1 MCGVS
6 ERSGRSRALP
16 RPGWGGLYTVA
27 GLILTALAIAE
38 TLLAPGAELTALQ
51 CGLVVA
57 GFGAMVGWTRRNRA
71 TFDRM
76 DWCDCAGTRVTM
88 RVIPS
93 HRSGRALAVAAD
105 VPVPVEGQTP
115 VEVELEEV
123 VR

>member
-16 RPGWGGLYTVA
+16 RPGWGGLYTVT
-27 GLILTALAIAE
+27 GLVLAALAIAE
-38 TLLAPGAELTALQ
+38 MRVAPGAELTALQ
-51 CGLVVA
+51 CGIVVT

-71 TFDRM
+71 ALDRM
-76 DWCDCAGTRVTM
+76 DWCDCAGARVTM

-93 HRSGRALAVAAD
+93 HRSERARAVAAD
-105 VPVPVEGQTP
+105 APLRVEGQAP

-123 VR
+123 AR

>member
-16 RPGWGGLYTVA
+16 RPGWGGLYAVA
-27 GLILTALAIAE
+27 GLMLAALAIAE
-38 TLLAPGAELTALQ
+38 TLLAPGAELTTLQ
-51 CGLVVA
+51 CGTVVA

-93 HRSGRALAVAAD
+93 HRSGRAPAMAAD
-105 VPVPVEGQTP
+105 LPVPVEGQTP
-115 VEVELEEV
+115 VVVELEEV
-123 VR
+123 AR

>member
-6 ERSGRSRALP
+6 ERSGRPRALP

-27 GLILTALAIAE
+27 GLMLIALAITE
-38 TLLAPGAELTALQ
+38 TLLAPGTELTALQ
-51 CGLVVA
+51 CGIVVA

-93 HRSGRALAVAAD
+93 HRTERARAVAAD
-105 VPVPVEGQTP
+105 APVPGEGQTP

-123 VR
+123 AR

>member
-16 RPGWGGLYTVA
+16 RPGWGGLYAVA
-27 GLILTALAIAE
+27 GLMLVALAMAE
-38 TLLAPGAELTALQ
+38 MLVAPGAELTALR
-51 CGLVVA
+51 CGIVVA
-57 GFGAMVGWTRRNRA
+57 GFGAMVGWTRCNRA

-76 DWCDCAGTRVTM
+76 DWCNCAGTRVTM

-105 VPVPVEGQTP
+105 VPAPVEGQAP
-115 VEVELEEV
+115 VVVELEEV
-123 VR
+123 AR